1 MKKVL
6 IVLAALCLMMTAV
19 MGVNAWEVE
28 YGDLNGDEDINNRD
42 LALLQQYL
50 NGWDVIV
57 DEWAADVT
65 GDDNINNRDLAL
77 LQQYLNGWD
86 VTLGPDDPDVSDGDN
101 KFNDTE
107 LQWP

>member
-19 MGVNAWEVE
+19 LGVNAWEVE
-28 YGDLNGDEDINNRD
+28 YGDLTGDAEINNRD
-42 LALLQQYL
+42 LVMLQQYL
-50 NGWDVIV
+50 NGWDVAV
-57 DEWAADVT
+57 GEWAADVN
-65 GDDNINNRDLAL
+65 GDDEVNNRDLVL

-86 VTLGPDDPDVSDGDN
+86 VTLGPDESVDPDDSI
-101 KFNDTE
+101 FNDTE